1 MDNEPIYRVV
11 YIATG
16 KTFEGG
22 LPETSNREVLVV
34 ALAEMMEIVSYWRGK
49 LEVRP

>member
-1 MDNEPIYRVV
+1 MNEQLYRVV

-22 LPETSNREVLVV
+22 LPPTPNREALVV
-34 ALAEMMEIVSYWRGK
+34 ALADTLETVSYWRGK